1 MKKRIILMS
10 SIIFMIIVLFG
21 CQKKEIIIGAWEIE
35 KPDNAIVNNQK
46 AIIFIDINEDSSCKG
61 YIDDIEIEGNYP
73 IENHLLEPGIHTY
86 YLDFD
91 NQADWE
97 GRFEVEAGKY
107 YYLSLGNF
115 KKNNYNYIKGIEK

>member
-1 MKKRIILMS
+1 
-10 SIIFMIIVLFG
+10 MIIVLFG

-91 NQADWE
+91 NQADW
-97 GRFEVEAGKY
+97 GGTF
-107 YYLSLGNF
+107 
-115 KKNNYNYIKGIEK
+115 